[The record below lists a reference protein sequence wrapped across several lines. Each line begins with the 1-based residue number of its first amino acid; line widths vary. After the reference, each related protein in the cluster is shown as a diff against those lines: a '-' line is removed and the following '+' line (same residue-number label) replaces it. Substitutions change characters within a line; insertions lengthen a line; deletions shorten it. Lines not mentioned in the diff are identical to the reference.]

1 MSLEEELQGE
11 TLKWLERAKSLFR
24 GVSGDRHLSENISA
38 YLQDSEYFL
47 ENQDL
52 VRAFEAVVWA
62 WAWME
67 IGLELGLLHKD
78 ADDLPPPKLRKGLL
92 TYQGKSNK
100 PIR

>member
-1 MSLEEELQGE
+1 MSLEEELRGE
-11 TLKWLERAKSLFR
+11 TLKWLERAERLLS
-24 GVSGDRHLSENISA
+24 GISGDRHFCENISA

-67 IGLELGLLHKD
+67 IGLQLGLLHKE
-78 ADDLPPPKLRKGLL
+78 ADDLQPPKPEKG
-92 TYQGKSNK
+92 S
-100 PIR
+100 